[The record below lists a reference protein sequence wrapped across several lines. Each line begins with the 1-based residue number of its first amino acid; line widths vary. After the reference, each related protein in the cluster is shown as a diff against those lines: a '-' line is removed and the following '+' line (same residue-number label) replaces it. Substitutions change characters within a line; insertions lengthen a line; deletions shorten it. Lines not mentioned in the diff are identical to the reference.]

1 MAIEIKKYA
10 NRRLYDTKG
19 SVYITLSDLDK
30 MICAGTDVRIS
41 DAKTGED
48 LTATTLFQILY
59 DRQASG
65 APLLSA
71 DMLAILLRYHNS
83 HDAPDLTSHLARALT
98 DFEAKKTGQEVN
110 QLDQIKQAVAQLN
123 DAVASL
129 DDQS

>member
-19 SVYITLSDLDK
+19 SAYITLSDLDE
-30 MICAGTDVRIS
+30 MICAGADVRIS
-41 DAKTGED
+41 DAKTGQD

-59 DRQASG
+59 DRQANG
-65 APLLSA
+65 VPLLSA

-83 HDAPDLTSHLARALT
+83 HDMTDLTSHLARALT
-98 DFEAKKTGQEVN
+98 DFEAKKTGDKDN
-110 QLDQIKQAVAQLN
+110 QIDQIKHALAQLN

-129 DDQS
+129 EDPS